1 MLETVIWPRFAIW
14 LDELPRPVAIAVAR
28 DLDYLARYGR
38 AAALPY
44 ARHRIQASA
53 HFPDMSETRTEID
66 HDHRRWL
73 LRCLTVFARN
83 DQALLVCLGGDKAIW
98 SAQHPGRDWY
108 ETWIPVA
115 DEITTRIKKEKGWR

>member
-1 MLETVIWPRFAIW
+1 VLQTVIWPRFTTW
-14 LDELPRPVAIAVAR
+14 LDQLPRPVAIAVAQ
-28 DLDYLARYGR
+28 DLDYLARHAR

-66 HDHRRWL
+66 DGEHRWV
-73 LRCLTVFARN
+73 LRCLTAFAN
-83 DQALLVCLGGDKAIW
+83 HDQALIVCLGGDKATW
-98 SAQHPGRDWY
+98 SAQHPGQDWY